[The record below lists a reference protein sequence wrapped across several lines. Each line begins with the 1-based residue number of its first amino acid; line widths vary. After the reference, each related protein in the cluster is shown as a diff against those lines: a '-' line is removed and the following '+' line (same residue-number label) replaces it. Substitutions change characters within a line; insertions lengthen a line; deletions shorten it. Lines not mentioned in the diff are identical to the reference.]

1 MIKIIETEVSI
12 KMGDVEQWTER
23 CVTNNRQ
30 EKHLNGRDKQ
40 IPT

>member
-12 KMGDVEQWTER
+12 KGDVEQWTER

-30 EKHLNGRDKQ
+30 EKTSTGEWQ